1 MKVLMKYN
9 VNYIFIWYINDYF
22 VFVCKKEVNNFEE
35 INNLWKL
42 IKYIDLDMFY
52 FFKWLRV

>member
-22 VFVCKKEVNNFEE
+22 VFVCKKEINNFEE